1 MNESFEISMMPCG
14 ALTAHSKRIFAEVF
28 RKMGEGFY
36 SVHIKKQ
43 RGTRSSRYKYY
54 WSHLMMYAVN
64 EFNRRGIYQVMN
76 EDTGEVYPLTTDEL
90 HEMMKHY
97 FNPVITKYK
106 GMKIIKGGKTRKLDD
121 SDFINE
127 YEEKV
132 VQFLVENDVI
142 PLTRDEWNEQRSNR
156 LTSAQIVE
164 NLSFQ
169 NQNSLN

>member
-1 MNESFEISMMPCG
+1 MNESFEIYVGPNGKMNEFS
-14 ALTAHSKRIFAEVF
+14 RNIFVKCF
-28 RKMGEGFY
+28 YRMTEGFY

-43 RGTRSSRYKYY
+43 RNTRSSRYKYY
-54 WSHLMMYAVN
+54 WSHLMAYAVN

-106 GMKIIKGGKTRKLDD
+106 GMKIIKGGSTRKLDD

-142 PLTRDEWNEQRSNR
+142 PLTRDEWNEQRSSR